1 MATKEQ
7 IELKIKKLI
16 KDLGEYKEKY
26 KAEMTQLKSDLERI
40 QQPDVL
46 EVGDRVRLKRDYNT
60 PEDNKNSSGWRAY
73 LHFMNPNNPAT
84 IKAVEC
90 FKGKIGYQLAFDDDL
105 CYYDFPVNDNER
117 TYHANCLFYFG
128 ADKVT
133 PIDKKRFYVRLNFSS
148 FKDNWSEIE
157 LVAKPEDYKDLLEEL
172 KRRNLIHSYTIEEL
186 Q

>member
-46 EVGDRVRLKRDYNT
+46 QVGDRVRLKRDYNT
-60 PEDNKNSSGWRAY
+60 PEDSKNSSVWRAY

-90 FKGKIGYQLAFDDDL
+90 YNGKIGYQLAFDDDI
-105 CYYDFPVNDNER
+105 CYYDFPVNNGER
-117 TYHANCLFYFG
+117 TYHANGLFYFG

-133 PIDKKRFYVRLNFSS
+133 PIDKSKLKVTLEFRHSDSPSTV
-148 FKDNWSEIE
+148 NWAANQKE
-157 LVAKPEDYKDLLEEL
+157 LEEL
-172 KRRNLIHSYTIEEL
+172 FEQLKKTGIFKDYKIEEA
-186 Q
+186 